1 MKLKSM
7 KEVMAQSGRMIMI
20 YGETGCGKTTSI
32 LQSAPNP
39 IYYIQTEPRSLKPS
53 IEAADRSDLKLF
65 VAQYENFDDLL
76 EFVSKAE
83 NFEKFNTVVIDGFT
97 HLTNVALLLEI
108 AQESFEAKKEK
119 DQLIKPLINKTKL
132 SMEGYGGLSG
142 NMFRLSNC
150 LMNLSAQYGKVV
162 IVTALLT
169 EHPKYDRE
177 LVAAP
182 ALKGREYPDAMPE
195 FFDLIGLVRR
205 RYKDGKPVYPPA
217 VYFESPDNSYLCK
230 YTGRKKNPNKLA
242 MGPLNFSKILKPY
255 NINQH

>member
-1 MKLKSM
+1 MKLKPM
-7 KEVMAQSGRMIMI
+7 KEVMAQSGRMILI
-20 YGETGCGKTTSI
+20 YGETGCGKT
-32 LQSAPNP
+32 
-39 IYYIQTEPRSLKPS
+39 LKPS
-53 IEAADRSDLKLF
+53 IEAADRPDLKVS

-76 EFVSKAE
+76 EFVSEAE
-83 NFEKFNTVVIDGFT
+83 NFKKFSTVAIDGFT
-97 HLTNVALLLEI
+97 HLMNVALASEI
-108 AQESFEAKKEK
+108 TQEVFEAKSAK
-119 DQLIKPLINKTKL
+119 DQAIKPLINKTKL

-162 IVTALLT
+162 IVTALLA

-182 ALKGREYPDAMPE
+182 ALKGREYPDAMPG
-195 FFDLIGLVRR
+195 FFDLIGLIRP
-205 RYKDGKPVYPPA
+205 RYKDDKPVYPPA

-242 MGPLNFSKILKPY
+242 MGPLNFSKILKAL
-255 NINQH
+255 